1 MRRMAW
7 QKENNNIHIPHPTPH
22 RLRSGP
28 LGNLEMNKIKMMK
41 ISFKLPSDFW
51 SLSCGRSEIEWLE
64 GDKNTTFNYINDEVG
79 NR

>member
-7 QKENNNIHIPHPTPH
+7 QKENNNIHIPPPSPTQ
-22 RLRSGP
+22 LDSGP

-51 SLSCGRSEIEWLE
+51 SLSSGLGE
-64 GDKNTTFNYINDEVG
+64 GDKNTIFDYINDEVG